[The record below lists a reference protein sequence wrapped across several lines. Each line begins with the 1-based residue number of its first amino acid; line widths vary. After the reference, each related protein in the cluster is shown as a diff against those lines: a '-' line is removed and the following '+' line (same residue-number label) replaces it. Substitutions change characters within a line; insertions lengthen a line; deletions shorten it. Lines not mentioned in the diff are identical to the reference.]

1 MRIIFWAGFAAFITD
16 QLTKYIV
23 VHAMELS
30 RVRSI
35 DVFPPLLNFRY
46 GENRGI
52 NFGLFGD
59 GAESSRWIL
68 IGVAIAIYVGLLIW
82 AGRQPLGLWAK
93 VSAGVLIGGALA
105 NVVDRLIYGYV
116 LDFLNTTCCGINNPF
131 VFNTAD
137 IFIFAGALGL
147 VFFIPNAKPTA
158 QKPRKKGQ

>member
-1 MRIIFWAGFAAFITD
+1 M
-16 QLTKYIV
+16 
-23 VHAMELS
+23 
-30 RVRSI
+30 
-35 DVFPPLLNFRY
+35 
-46 GENRGI
+46 
-52 NFGLFGD
+52 
-59 GAESSRWIL
+59 
-68 IGVAIAIYVGLLIW
+68 GLLIW

-93 VSAGVLIGGALA
+93 VSAGILVGGALA

>member
-52 NFGLFGD
+52 N
-59 GAESSRWIL
+59 
-68 IGVAIAIYVGLLIW
+68 
-82 AGRQPLGLWAK
+82 
-93 VSAGVLIGGALA
+93 
-105 NVVDRLIYGYV
+105 
-116 LDFLNTTCCGINNPF
+116 
-131 VFNTAD
+131 
-137 IFIFAGALGL
+137 
-147 VFFIPNAKPTA
+147 
-158 QKPRKKGQ
+158 